1 MSIYF
6 AKDVPEKTIA
16 YLEDKASTWYDIMQS
31 NNYLEKM
38 ITSWAYYYG
47 KFHDASHEITFGGE
61 SGELLNFPIGHYG
74 NIGRHVL
81 NNVTGSRP
89 AFQCRAVNTDR
100 KSMVQAQLGDSI
112 LNYYA
117 REKRFERK
125 WKKAAEYAIVMGSG
139 FTLTEWNSTKGGIS
153 GYMPI
158 DENLI
163 ASYDE
168 YDRPLDDKGFLVE
181 KTPIFRGDVEMRVL
195 SPLDVV
201 FDFTKDDSEL
211 NDWYLVRTFMNKYD
225 LAAKYP
231 EFREEIVAIDS
242 KSSSRRISLSPYDET
257 CDIPVYQFF
266 HRSTESLAG
275 GRYMLFLNSD
285 LCLDDVDLPY
295 PDLPVQRISANDIL
309 GSSFGYTTLFD
320 LIPIQDAINSV
331 YSTVLTN
338 HNAFGV
344 QNIINPTGNN
354 VEFSQVTDGMNW
366 IEYDKDVGPPAALQL
381 TKSSSESY
389 QLINILEKVM
399 ETISGINSVAR
410 GNPEA
415 SLKSGT
421 ALALIQ
427 SQAIQFMSGLQQ
439 NYIQLLEDS
448 STFVINLLK
457 EFADEPR
464 VIAIAGISNTSR
476 MKEFNNNDIT
486 NINRVICDVGSA
498 LLSTH
503 AGRWQV
509 AENLIQMGLITT
521 PEKVLEL
528 LTTGSLTNLI
538 QGTTDELDVIRAENE
553 ALVNG
558 NPVIAI
564 SIDHHAMHIREH
576 RGVLSDPTLRFDQ
589 ELVQATLSHIQEHI
603 TLLRETDP
611 ALLAVIGEQP
621 VGPAQG
627 SPPATQG
634 NPNVPGANEMGQAM
648 QQADAA
654 QVPGMPAPA
663 RPPGEF
669 ANAPMTPQQ
678 GMEQQLNAGQV

>member
-1 MSIYF
+1 MNNSIYF
-6 AKDVPEKTIA
+6 AKDVPENAIA
-16 YLEDKASTWYDIMQS
+16 YLEDKAKTWYDIMQS
-31 NNYLEKM
+31 NNYLDKM

-47 KFHDASHEITFGGE
+47 KFHDASHEITFSGE

-74 NIGRHVL
+74 NIGRHIL
-81 NNVTGSRP
+81 NNITGSRP

-100 KSMVQAQLGDSI
+100 KSMVQADLGNAI

-125 WKKAAEYAIVMGSG
+125 WKKAAEYAVVMGSG

-153 GYMPI
+153 GYKDFDP
-158 DENLI
+158 ELI
-163 ASYDE
+163 YSYDE
-168 YDRPLDDKGFLVE
+168 YDRPLDQEGFLLE
-181 KTPIFRGDVEMRVL
+181 KTPIFRGDVEMRVV

-225 LAAKYP
+225 LAAKFP
-231 EFREEIVAIDS
+231 ERRAEILAIDS
-242 KSSSRRISLSPYDET
+242 RSSARRISLSPYDET

-266 HRSTESLAG
+266 HRSTEALAE
-275 GRYMLFLNSD
+275 GRYMLYLNSE
-285 LCLDDVDLPY
+285 LCLDDVALPY
-295 PDLPVQRISANDIL
+295 PDLPVQRISAGDIL

-320 LIPIQDAINSV
+320 LIPIQDAVNSV

-366 IEYDKDVGPPAALQL
+366 IEYDKDVGPPSPLQM
-381 TKSSSESY
+381 TKSSPESY
-389 QLINILEKVM
+389 QLISILEKVM
-399 ETISGINSVAR
+399 ETVSGINSVAR

-476 MKEFNNNDIT
+476 MKQFNNNDIT

-498 LLSTH
+498 LLNTH

-509 AENLIQMGLITT
+509 AEQLIQMGLITT

-528 LTTGSLTNLI
+528 LTTGSLVNMT

-558 NPVIAI
+558 NPIIAI

-576 RGVLSDPTLRFDQ
+576 RGVLSDPTLRFDT
-589 ELVQATLSHIQEHI
+589 ELVQATLAHIQEHI

-621 VGPAQG
+621 VGPQQG
-627 SPPATQG
+627 SPPQTQG
-634 NPNVPGANEMGQAM
+634 NPNVPNAGKV
-648 QQADAA
+648 ADTMA
-654 QVPGMPAPA
+654 QPNPGDLPGLPTPAK
-663 RPPGEF
+663 PPGEF
-669 ANAPMTPQQ
+669 QGLPQNPQELMAQQ
-678 GMEQQLNAGQV
+678 GG